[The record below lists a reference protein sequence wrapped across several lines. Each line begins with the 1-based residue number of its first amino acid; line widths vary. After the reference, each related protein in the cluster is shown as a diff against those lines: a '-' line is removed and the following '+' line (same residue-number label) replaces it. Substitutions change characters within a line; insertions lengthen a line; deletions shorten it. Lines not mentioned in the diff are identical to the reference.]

1 MKKLIVFLFCL
12 ITTAAMADAGTKA
25 KVVTTFEDNGPKKV
39 ALTFDACQSKTPA
52 YFDTT
57 ILNYII
63 ENKLPV
69 SIFLSGRFARENEA
83 EVKYL
88 AKHYPFIEFE
98 NHSLNHNNHMERMSD
113 AQVIKEVEGNEKLVT
128 AMTGRA
134 PQYFRF
140 PAGNYNAHDLTL
152 VNNLGLKVVHW
163 TYASGDPDK
172 HISPV
177 ALENEINTMTKPG
190 DILIFH
196 INGRGWSTGKALPEM
211 VKELHDKGY
220 SFVRLEDVV
229 K

>member
-1 MKKLIVFLFCL
+1 MKRLILFMFCC
-12 ITTAAMADAGTKA
+12 IATGAMAVGSNAR
-25 KVVTTFEDNGPKKV
+25 VVTTFADNGPKKV

-52 YFDTT
+52 YFDKS

-69 SIFLSGRFARENEA
+69 SIFLSGRFARQNET

-88 AKHYPFIEFE
+88 AKNYPFIEFE
-98 NHSLNHNNHMERMSD
+98 NHSLNHINHMERLSD
-113 AQVIKEVEGNEKLVT
+113 AKVISEVADNEKLVT

-134 PQYFRF
+134 PEYFRF
-140 PAGNYNAHDLTL
+140 PAGNYNAHDLQL
-152 VNNLGLKVVHW
+152 VNGLGLKVVHW

-172 HISPV
+172 HITPV
-177 ALENEINTMTKPG
+177 ALENEINTMTRPG